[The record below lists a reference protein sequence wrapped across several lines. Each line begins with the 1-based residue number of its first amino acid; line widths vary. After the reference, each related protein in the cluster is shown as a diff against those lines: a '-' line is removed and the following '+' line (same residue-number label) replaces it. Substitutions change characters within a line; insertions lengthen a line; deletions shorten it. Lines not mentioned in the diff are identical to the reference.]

1 MGRCK
6 RPLIFNDCRVA
17 HRVLSCQGG
26 GRKAPSLTFYPT
38 ASMRFR
44 TSIQQKILLLLLGLA
59 LPPLL
64 LVGWLGLTG
73 LAAARDTAVREG
85 TSALQQSAEQ
95 ALLQRAEDKARLYDM
110 ALASIQQQVWSIGQY
125 AAVRYRSGAHPPT
138 ADRVWVPPAP
148 SPERLA
154 ANADGVAF
162 VQQLI
167 PVLQASVAANSLVNI
182 GYIALAEGGV
192 IAFNDDAVIDALLA
206 IQPFDPRTRPWYRAA
221 VTAGRPVWTDTYVD
235 ANTGLLAT
243 TAAAPIYDDQGQL
256 IGVVAFDLLLKTI
269 QEDLLTLDL
278 GPGGYAL
285 LVNERGDVIVRPD
298 MEAPN
303 ARWDQPFR
311 TESLLAASGPQ
322 LRAAVAAMT
331 SRRAGLARIEDDG
344 VPAYFAYAPIAT
356 PGWSV
361 ALVVPAA
368 DIVQPALA
376 TGQRIGESQEQ
387 LQRQLI
393 VLLSVM
399 AATISVLGFLLAH
412 SFSRRIRGVQAGV
425 QALTGGRLGQR
436 LPAAGSD
443 EIGQLVDA
451 FNVMSDALREQVLEL
466 ERHAEQLA
474 ALNAVSNELK
484 GMLNLP
490 QLLRAIPE
498 LVVTR
503 FGFDQAMLYLVEG
516 RRLRAV
522 AAAGGPGDEAQ
533 AARRLAAAH
542 RHPPSL
548 DEQSIAADVVRSSK
562 AIIVTAPA
570 EQPDDEPRA
579 QIAAPGQPSVQVPIC
594 GRQGRVIGL
603 LAADCQRSG
612 RPITAQDA
620 GRLLMFAS
628 MVGLSI
634 QNVHLYRDLERQ
646 VAERTEALRAALA
659 RIQLA
664 DRRKS
669 DFLASVSH
677 ELRTPLNAIIGFS
690 NVLLDD
696 LDGPLTAVQREDVRS
711 INRNGRFLLH
721 MINELL
727 DLARIEAGHLR
738 LELAPLDLQQ
748 LIVETMDTVQGIV
761 RSHDILLRHKLTPD
775 LPPVYADADRV
786 RQVLLNLLSNAV
798 KFTEHGTITVSASLV
813 DELTAQ
819 GQIGQFVAVRVADTG
834 IGIPQELQSQV
845 FEEFVQL
852 HGRRSRERGTGLGLA
867 IARKLVEAQQ
877 GRIWFES
884 TPGRGSVFSFTL
896 PVAERAPASAG
907 SNGAPG
913 EPLATIIHGRV
924 SE

>member
-1 MGRCK
+1 ML
-6 RPLIFNDCRVA
+6 P
-17 HRVLSCQGG
+17 
-26 GRKAPSLTFYPT
+26 FYPT

-95 ALLQRAEDKARLYDM
+95 ALLQRAQDKARLYDL
-110 ALASIQQQVWSIGQY
+110 ALASIQQQVWSVGAY
-125 AAVRYRSGAHPPT
+125 AAVRYRSGVNLPT

-148 SPERLA
+148 NAERLA
-154 ANADGVAF
+154 ANATGVAF

-167 PVLQASVAANSLVNI
+167 PVLRATVAANPLVNI

-192 IAFNDDAVIDALLA
+192 IAFDDDAVIDALLA

-221 VTAGRPVWTDTYVD
+221 EVAGRPVWTDTYVD

-243 TAAAPIYDDQGQL
+243 TAATPIYDEQGRL

-269 QEDLLTLDL
+269 QEDLLALDL
-278 GPGGYAL
+278 GPGGYAF
-285 LVNERGDVIVRPD
+285 LVNERGDVVVHPD
-298 MEAPN
+298 MEARN

-311 TESLLAASGPQ
+311 AENLLAAQSPQ

-331 SRRAGLARIEDDG
+331 SRRAGLARIEDNG
-344 VPAYFAYAPIAT
+344 APVYLAYAPISTA
-356 PGWSV
+356 GWSV

-368 DIVQPALA
+368 DIVQPALT

-393 VLLSVM
+393 VLLGLMV
-399 AATISVLGFLLAH
+399 AATSVLGFLLAH

-425 QALTGGRLGQR
+425 QALTGGQLGQR

-451 FNVMSDALREQVLEL
+451 FNVMSDALREKVLEL
-466 ERHAEQLA
+466 EQHAEQLA
-474 ALNAVSNELK
+474 TLNAVSNDLK

-490 QLLRAIPE
+490 QLLRAIPA

-503 FGFDQAMLYLVEG
+503 FGFEQAILYLAEG
-516 RRLRAV
+516 RKLRAV
-522 AAAGGPGDEAQ
+522 AAAGGPGDEKQ
-533 AARRLAAAH
+533 AARLLALAN
-542 RHPPSL
+542 RHPPGL
-548 DEQSIAADVVRSSK
+548 DDQSITADVVRSGK
-562 AIIVTAPA
+562 AIIGAAPP
-570 EQPDDEPRA
+570 EQPGADPST
-579 QIAAPGQPSVQVPIC
+579 QAAAGQPYVQVPIC

-603 LAADCQRSG
+603 LAADCRRSG
-612 RPITAQDA
+612 RPIDAQDA
-620 GRLLMFAS
+620 SRLLMFAS

-634 QNVHLYRDLERQ
+634 QNVQLYHDLERQ

-659 RIQLA
+659 RVQLA
-664 DRRKS
+664 DRRKR
-669 DFLASVSH
+669 DFLASISH

-696 LDGPLTAVQREDVRS
+696 LDGPLTAMQREDVHS

-721 MINELL
+721 LINELL

-738 LELAPLDLQQ
+738 LELAPLDLGP
-748 LIVETMDTVQGIV
+748 LIAETMDTVQGIMPS
-761 RSHDILLRHKLTPD
+761 RDILMRHKLPPD
-775 LPPVYADADRV
+775 LPLVHADADRV

-798 KFTEHGTITVSASLV
+798 KFTERGMITVSAGPV
-813 DELTAQ
+813 DELNAQ
-819 GQIGQFVAVRVADTG
+819 GQIGQFVVVRVADTG
-834 IGIPQELQSQV
+834 IGIPQELQGQV
-845 FEEFVQL
+845 FAEFVQL
-852 HGRRSRERGTGLGLA
+852 HARQGRGRGTGLGLS

-884 TPGRGSVFSFTL
+884 APGRGSVFSFTL
-896 PVAERAPASAG
+896 PVATPTSACG
-907 SNGAPG
+907 GANEAPG
-913 EPLATIIHGRV
+913 EPLATIVDGQVIGAQ
-924 SE
+924 

>member
-1 MGRCK
+1 M
-6 RPLIFNDCRVA
+6 P
-17 HRVLSCQGG
+17 
-26 GRKAPSLTFYPT
+26 FYPT

-44 TSIQQKILLLLLGLA
+44 TSIQQKILFLLLGLA

-64 LVGWLGLTG
+64 LVGWLGLAG

-95 ALLQRAEDKARLYDM
+95 ALLQRAQDKARLYDL
-110 ALASIQQQVWSIGQY
+110 ALASIQQQVRSVGAY
-125 AAVRYRSGAHPPT
+125 AAVRYRSGANQPT

-148 SPERLA
+148 NAERLA
-154 ANADGVAF
+154 ANAAGVAF

-167 PVLQASVAANSLVNI
+167 PVLRATVAANPLVNI

-192 IAFNDDAVIDALLA
+192 IAFDDDAVIDALLA

-221 VTAGRPVWTDTYVD
+221 EAAGRPVWTDTYVD

-243 TAAAPIYDDQGQL
+243 TAAAPIYDEQGRL

-269 QEDLLTLDL
+269 QEDLLALDL
-278 GPGGYAL
+278 GPGGYAF
-285 LVNERGDVIVRPD
+285 LVNERGDVIVHPE
-298 MEAPN
+298 MEARN
-303 ARWDQPFR
+303 VRWDQPFR
-311 TESLLAASGPQ
+311 AENLLAAPSPQ

-331 SRRAGLARIEDDG
+331 SRRAGLARIEDNG
-344 VPAYFAYAPIAT
+344 APVYLAYAPIST

-393 VLLSVM
+393 VLLGVM
-399 AATISVLGFLLAH
+399 VAATSMLGFLLAH

-425 QALTGGRLGQR
+425 QALTGGQLGQL

-451 FNVMSDALREQVLEL
+451 FNVMSDALREKVREL
-466 ERHAEQLA
+466 EQHAEHLA
-474 ALNAVSNELK
+474 TLNAVSNDLK

-490 QLLRAIPE
+490 QLLRAIPA

-503 FGFDQAMLYLVEG
+503 FDFDQAVLYLVEG
-516 RRLRAV
+516 RKLRAV
-522 AAAGGPGDEAQ
+522 AAAGGPGDEEQ
-533 AARRLAAAH
+533 AARLLALAT
-542 RHPPSL
+542 RHPPGL
-548 DEQSIAADVVRSSK
+548 DDQSVTADVVRSGK
-562 AIIVTAPA
+562 AIIGAAPP
-570 EQPDDEPRA
+570 EQPGAEPPTRA
-579 QIAAPGQPSVQVPIC
+579 VAGQPYVQVPIC

-603 LAADCQRSG
+603 LAADCRRSG
-612 RPITAQDA
+612 RPIDVQDA
-620 GRLLMFAS
+620 SRLLMFAS

-634 QNVHLYRDLERQ
+634 QNVQLYRDLERQ

-659 RIQLA
+659 RVQLA
-664 DRRKS
+664 DRRKR
-669 DFLASVSH
+669 DFLASISH

-696 LDGPLTAVQREDVRS
+696 LDGPLTAMQREDVRS

-721 MINELL
+721 LINELL

-738 LELAPLDLQQ
+738 LELAPLDLGQ
-748 LIVETMDTVQGIV
+748 LIAETMDTVQGIV
-761 RSHDILLRHKLTPD
+761 RSRDILMRHTLSPD
-775 LPPVYADADRV
+775 LPLVHADADRV

-798 KFTEHGTITVSASLV
+798 KFTERGTITVSASPV
-813 DELTAQ
+813 DELNAQ

-834 IGIPQELQSQV
+834 IGIPHELQGQV

-852 HGRRSRERGTGLGLA
+852 HDSQGRGRGTGLGLS
-867 IARKLVEAQQ
+867 IARRLVEAQQ

-884 TPGRGSVFSFTL
+884 APGRGSVFSFTL
-896 PVAERAPASAG
+896 PVAGRAPACGGA
-907 SNGAPG
+907 NGAPG
-913 EPLATIIHGRV
+913 EPLATIIDGRV
-924 SE
+924 IGGAQ

>member
-1 MGRCK
+1 
-6 RPLIFNDCRVA
+6 
-17 HRVLSCQGG
+17 
-26 GRKAPSLTFYPT
+26 
-38 ASMRFR
+38 MRFR

-73 LAAARDTAVREG
+73 LAAARHTAVREG

-95 ALLQRAEDKARLYDM
+95 ALLQRAQDKARLYDL
-110 ALASIQQQVWSIGQY
+110 ALASIQQQVRSVGAY
-125 AAVRYRSGAHPPT
+125 ATVRYRSGANPPT

-148 SPERLA
+148 NPERLA
-154 ANADGVAF
+154 AHAAGVAF

-167 PVLQASVAANSLVNI
+167 PVLRATVAANPLVNI

-192 IAFNDDAVIDALLA
+192 IAFDDDAVIDALLA

-221 VTAGRPVWTDTYVD
+221 EAAGRPVWTDTYVD

-243 TAAAPIYDDQGQL
+243 TAAAPIYDDQGRL

-269 QEDLLTLDL
+269 QEDLLALDL
-278 GPGGYAL
+278 GPGGYAF
-285 LVNERGDVIVRPD
+285 LVNERGDVIVHPA
-298 MEAPN
+298 MEARN

-311 TESLLAASGPQ
+311 AENLLAAPSPQ
-322 LRAAVAAMT
+322 LRAVVAAMT
-331 SRRAGLARIEDDG
+331 SRQAGLARIEDNG
-344 VPAYFAYAPIAT
+344 APVYLAYAPIST

-368 DIVQPALA
+368 DIVQPAIV

-393 VLLSVM
+393 ILLSVM
-399 AATISVLGFLLAH
+399 VATISVLGFLLAH

-425 QALTGGRLGQR
+425 QALTGGQLGQR

-443 EIGQLVDA
+443 EIGRLVDA
-451 FNVMSDALREQVLEL
+451 FNVMSDALREKVLEL
-466 ERHAEQLA
+466 EQHAEQLA
-474 ALNAVSNELK
+474 TLNAVSNDLK

-503 FGFDQAMLYLVEG
+503 FGFDQAVLYLVEG

-533 AARRLAAAH
+533 AARLLALAN

-548 DEQSIAADVVRSSK
+548 DDQSVAADVVRSAK
-562 AIIVTAPA
+562 AVIGAAPP
-570 EQPDDEPRA
+570 EQPGAEPTTQA
-579 QIAAPGQPSVQVPIC
+579 VAGQSSVQVPIC

-603 LAADCQRSG
+603 LAADCRRSG
-612 RPITAQDA
+612 RPIQAQDA
-620 GRLLMFAS
+620 SRLLMFAS

-659 RIQLA
+659 RVQLA

-669 DFLASVSH
+669 HFLASISH

-721 MINELL
+721 LINELL

-738 LELAPLDLQQ
+738 LELAPLDLRQ
-748 LIVETMDTVQGIV
+748 LIGETMDTVQGMV
-761 RSHDILLRHKLTPD
+761 GPRAILMRHNLPPD
-775 LPPVYADADRV
+775 LPLVHADADRV

-798 KFTEHGTITVSASLV
+798 KFTGHGTITVSASLV
-813 DELTAQ
+813 DELNPQ
-819 GQIGQFVAVRVADTG
+819 GQIGQFVVVRVADTG
-834 IGIPQELQSQV
+834 IGIPQELHGQV

-852 HGRRSRERGTGLGLA
+852 HGSQRRGRGTGLGLS

-884 TPGRGSVFSFTL
+884 APGRGSVFSFTL
-896 PVAERAPASAG
+896 PVAERAPARG
-907 SNGAPG
+907 PNGAPG
-913 EPLATIIHGRV
+913 EPLATISNGRV
-924 SE
+924 IG